1 MITILKGNLFNH
13 LTQKLDSSL
22 LDSNQYD
29 LKLVVDEI
37 PTFYRVRFSGEF
49 FSASQIVEPP
59 RFQLPKYTKQ
69 ADIDEL
75 STFYKSLYY
84 EQAFP
89 YKEIFDSIRRKCGN
103 GVEDYYAYLKKLTG
117 KNSISSENIY
127 DFMLPTNKQGVVA
140 FEISIELIKKR
151 YYVIF
156 IKEHAQKG
164 YYQSDCT
171 LYSILE
177 KRQFQYQKN
186 KLEETVLN
194 LCLEHD
200 YPMELATFLL
210 VMCNQD
216 LDLLKRLMDLFLLAR
231 SKQEL
236 NILLS
241 NEIFSILLPT
251 LRYDED
257 LNEELKKFV
266 LEQKEDI
273 NYQFQKKKTS

>member
-37 PTFYRVRFSGEF
+37 PTFYRVRFNGEF

-127 DFMLPTNKQGVVA
+127 DFMLPTNKPGVVA

>member
-13 LTQKLDSSL
+13 LKQKLDSSL

-37 PTFYRVRFSGEF
+37 PTFYRVRFNGEF

-59 RFQLPKYTKQ
+59 HFQLPKYSKQ

-103 GVEDYYAYLKKLTG
+103 GIEDYYAYLKKVTD
-117 KNSISSENIY
+117 KNSISSEKVY
-127 DFMLPTNKQGVVA
+127 DFMLPSSKQGVIA
-140 FEISIELIKKR
+140 FEISIELVKKR
-151 YYVIF
+151 YYVVF
-156 IKEHAQKG
+156 IKEHAEKG
-164 YYQSDCT
+164 YFQSSCT
-171 LYSILE
+171 LYSIFDS
-177 KRQFQYQKN
+177 KNFTRQKN
-186 KLEETVLN
+186 RLEEIVLE
-194 LCLEHD
+194 LCIEYD
-200 YPMELATFLL
+200 YPIGLATFLL
-210 VMCNQD
+210 IMCNQD

-236 NILLS
+236 NILIS

-257 LNEELKKFV
+257 LDTELKSFI
-266 LEQKEDI
+266 LEQKDDI
-273 NYQFQKKKTS
+273 SYQFQKKKRD